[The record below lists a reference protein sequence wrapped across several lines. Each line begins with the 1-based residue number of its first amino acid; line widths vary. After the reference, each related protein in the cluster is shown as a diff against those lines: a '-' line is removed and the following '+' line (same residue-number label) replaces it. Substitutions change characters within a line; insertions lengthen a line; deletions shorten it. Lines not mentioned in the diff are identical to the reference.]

1 MKTPLVLHNLL
12 HQPVRTLVA
21 ILGVAFAILLVFMQL
36 GFYGSAEMAA
46 TTLYDSLDFDLV
58 LVSSNYFN
66 STRPGSFPLLRIV
79 QTLDHPDIA
88 TAEPLYIEWMNWRI
102 KDHTKPSPFDRL
114 LNSILGGDQDENK
127 DGLRRAILALACN
140 LDKPVL
146 RCNRDVFPND
156 SPEQALKALRTPNTV
171 LMDTGTRKYFKERG
185 PGTVTEMNRT
195 EIKVVGEF
203 FIAPGYG
210 ADGMVLMSDD
220 TYGRLTATRT
230 LDRPAL
236 GLIKLK
242 PGSSKSP
249 AEVERE
255 LRSRVLQARQHGAG
269 QSISRGEHAETRDE
283 VQVFT
288 REEILK
294 REREYWLYRT
304 SVGII
309 FFVGVVVALFVG
321 VIFTYQVI
329 ATDISD
335 HVAEYATLRAIGYG
349 PGYLSRVVL
358 QQALTLAVLGYL
370 PALGVAFVL
379 YAWGRDAANL
389 LLSMTLGR
397 MGFVLVLSIAMCS
410 LSGLMA
416 LRKVK
421 KADPAEMF

>member
-1 MKTPLVLHNLL
+1 MKTPLVLFNLL
-12 HQPVRTLVA
+12 HEPVRTLVA

-36 GFYGSAEMAA
+36 GFYGSAELMA

-58 LVSSNYFN
+58 LLSSNYFN
-66 STRPGSFPLLRIV
+66 STRPGSFPLLRVV

-88 TAEPLYIEWMNWRI
+88 RAEPLYIEWMNWRI
-102 KDHTKPSPFDRL
+102 KDNTKPSPFDRM
-114 LNSILGGDQDENK
+114 LNSVMGGDQDMNK

-156 SPEQALKALRTPNTV
+156 PPEQALNALRTPNTV

-185 PGTVTEMNRT
+185 PGTATEMNRAQ
-195 EIKVVGEF
+195 IQVVGEF
-203 FIAPGYG
+203 FINPGYG
-210 ADGMVLMSDD
+210 ADGIVLMSDD
-220 TYGRLTATRT
+220 TYGHLTATRT

-249 AEVERE
+249 AEVADD
-255 LRSRVLQARQHGAG
+255 LRRTVLQARPTEDR
-269 QSISRGEHAETRDE
+269 QSLSRGEHAGARDE

-288 REEILK
+288 RQEI
-294 REREYWLYRT
+294 RAWERDYWLYRT
-304 SVGII
+304 NVGII

-321 VIFTYQVI
+321 VIFVYQVI

-358 QQALTLAVLGYL
+358 KQALVLAVLGYL

-379 YAWGRDAANL
+379 YAWGRNAANL

-397 MGFVLVLSIAMCS
+397 AAFVLVLSIAMCS

>member
-36 GFYGSAEMAA
+36 GFYGSGEMMA
-46 TTLYDSLDFDLV
+46 TTLYDALDFDLV

-88 TAEPLYIEWMNWRI
+88 AAEPLYIEWMNWRI
-102 KDHTKPSPFDRL
+102 KDNTKPSPFDRML
-114 LNSILGGDQDENK
+114 HSVLGGDQDATK

-146 RCNRDVFPND
+146 RCNREVFPND
-156 SPEQALKALRTPNTV
+156 SPEQAVKALRTPNTV
-171 LMDTGTRKYFKERG
+171 LMDTGTRNYFKERG

-195 EIKVVGEF
+195 EIRVVGEF
-203 FIAPGYG
+203 FINPGYG

-249 AEVERE
+249 AEVAKE
-255 LRSRVLQARQHGAG
+255 LRRTILQARPPNERRSLSH
-269 QSISRGEHAETRDE
+269 GEHAGARDE
-283 VQVFT
+283 VEVFT
-288 REEILK
+288 RQEI
-294 REREYWLYRT
+294 RAQERDYWLYRT
-304 SVGII
+304 NVGII

-321 VIFTYQVI
+321 VIFVYQVI

-358 QQALTLAVLGYL
+358 KQALVLAVLGYL

-379 YAWGRDAANL
+379 YAWGRNAANL

-397 MGFVLVLSIAMCS
+397 AAFVLVLSVAMCS
-410 LSGLMA
+410 VSGLMA